1 MIYHLSK
8 SFLESGKVYILFA
21 LFAYIHHFLFSQS
34 KQFIDPHALTLL
46 VSCCQSHFGRD
57 LCLKNNMDKT
67 VLSLQNLAIS
77 CAQIS
82 SLLLIQ

>member
-8 SFLESGKVYILFA
+8 SFLESGKVYL
-21 LFAYIHHFLFSQS
+21 LFAYIHHLILSQS
-34 KQFIDPHALTLL
+34 KQVIDLHALTLL